1 MAHKKFVMLM
11 ATHEKISFNLRYIFA
26 IEIEEIY
33 IVTSIKKE
41 NTKPPKTVQQRKT
54 NYTVYGSVSNIMQAM
69 VRSTCNMISQNV
81 EVNL

>member
-1 MAHKKFVMLM
+1 MKKFLL
-11 ATHEKISFNLRYIFA
+11 TYIFA

-69 VRSTCNMISQNV
+69 VRGTCNMISQNV

>member
-1 MAHKKFVMLM
+1 M
-11 ATHEKISFNLRYIFA
+11 
-26 IEIEEIY
+26 
-33 IVTSIKKE
+33 TSIKKE